1 MRFVKTITGV
11 VGTAAIPAAIAL
23 SALTFTAPAEA
34 SEPFIGK
41 QAGDFMI
48 RARGILVEPDEDASV
63 DTIGGT
69 VDIDEQVVPEVDFS
83 YFITDHIA
91 LELIAA
97 VTPHDVTATNTSL
110 GNVDLGD
117 VLLLPPTLTVQYH
130 MLPEK
135 RFSPYVGAGINATFF
150 IDDDVP
156 SGGAVTDIDYD
167 PSVGFALQA
176 GVDYFINDNMLLNF
190 DIKKVFIN
198 TDVDIST
205 TLGPI
210 SADVDIDPWIIGV
223 GVGWKF

>member
-1 MRFVKTITGV
+1 MRFVKTIPGL
-11 VGTAAIPAAIAL
+11 AITLGLAL
-23 SALTFTAPAEA
+23 SAVAYTGDARA
-34 SEPFIGK
+34 SEPFVGK

-48 RARGILVEPDEDASV
+48 RARGILVEPDEDASI

-69 VDIDEQVVPEVDFS
+69 VDIDEQFVPEVDFS

-117 VLLLPPTLTVQYH
+117 VLLLPPTLTLQYH

-135 RFSPYVGAGINATFF
+135 RFSPYVGAGVNATFF

-156 SGGAVTDIDYD
+156 SGGPVNSIDYD

-176 GVDYFINDNMLLNF
+176 GVDYFITDNILLNF
-190 DIKKVFIN
+190 DVKKVFIN
-198 TDVDIST
+198 TDVDVNT
-205 TLGPI
+205 ALGTI
-210 SADVDIDPWIIGV
+210 GADVDIDPWIIGV